1 MSEKVPIIS
10 FLRIYKRSII
20 NKCIDFR
27 AMVEPSMPLEY
38 AKKHFAPA
46 LHPAIK

>member
-10 FLRIYKRSII
+10 FLGIYKRFIT
-20 NKCIDFR
+20 NKYLDFR

-38 AKKHFAPA
+38 AKKHFAPV